1 MFEVLVVTDSIRTL
15 IAKQAGASEIKAQ
28 AMKDGMLPMRH
39 HGMILAKEGITT
51 PGEVARSVFTIG

>member
-1 MFEVLVVTDSIRTL
+1 MTDSIRSL
-15 IAKQAGASEIKAQ
+15 IARQAGASEIKAQ